1 MIDHEAI
8 IKQQMLDQT
17 IIEEIEYGTEY
28 GALEELDPALNPD
41 VIAKFR
47 EERYDYGEETITVG
61 REQKS
66 FKAIKLG

>member
-28 GALEELDPALNPD
+28 GALEELDPTITPEILAQF
-41 VIAKFR
+41 K
-47 EERYDYGEETITVG
+47 EERYDYGEEKIEIG
-61 REQKS
+61 GGQKS
-66 FKAIKLG
+66 FKATKLG

>member
-28 GALEELDPALNPD
+28 GALEELDPVLNPD
-41 VIAKFR
+41 VLASFT
-47 EERYDYGEETITVG
+47 EERYDYGEEKIEIG
-61 REQKS
+61 RGQQS

>member
-17 IIEEIEYGTEY
+17 IIEEIEYGNEY
-28 GALEELDPALNPD
+28 GQLDELDPALNPD

-47 EERYDYGEETITVG
+47 EERYDYGEEKIEVG
-61 REQKS
+61 RGQQS
-66 FKAIKLG
+66 FKATKLG